1 MDIAEE
7 WVNYS
12 RGVKFEDLPEEAIHI
27 AKKLTLD
34 TLGVMLV
41 GSSASGIGTMAE
53 LVRRWGGKP
62 ESRVLLH
69 GTKVPLPNAVLV
81 NAAMARA
88 HDFDSFHETAMVHP
102 SAPIVPACLAVAEKK
117 GGISGKDFLT
127 AIILSMEFMCRLGLS
142 VDTSFL
148 LGGFQTTNHVGTF
161 GTTLGVG
168 RLLGLD
174 VRKIV
179 HALGIAY
186 GQVAGTLQAAVE
198 GSVMV
203 RVQQG
208 FAAQIGVLSAILA
221 ENGIDGP
228 REVFQGKFGYF
239 PVFHQNR
246 YNPSVLFRDLGKQ
259 FEVSQITIKS
269 FPCCLLAHSSIA
281 AMLRL
286 REEERIDPQAVEKIN
301 ARVNQGAFN
310 VVCQPLEQKQNP
322 SSTREALF
330 SLPYTVA
337 AALARGHVSLED
349 FTDGALQEREV
360 RGLAN
365 RVTPTVDKE
374 IEEKYGRIIGPAIIE
389 VILRDG
395 RALSRRVDFVKGNPR
410 NPMSMGEVEEKFKRC
425 LAFSV
430 RRLEEKKMEALVQQV
445 RELDSLKDVSRIL
458 GDLN

>member
-1 MDIAEE
+1 MDIAET

-12 RGVKFEDLPEEAIHI
+12 REVQFEDLPNEAVQS

-53 LVRRWGGKP
+53 LFRAWGGKP
-62 ESRVLLH
+62 ESRIFLS

-102 SAPIVPACLAVAEKK
+102 SAPIVPACLAVAEKL
-117 GGISGKDFLT
+117 GGSDGKEFLT
-127 AIILSMEFMCRLGLS
+127 ALVLGMEFMCRLGLS
-142 VDTSFL
+142 VDSSFL

-161 GTTLGVG
+161 GTALGVG
-168 RLLGLD
+168 RLLRLD
-174 VRKIV
+174 ARKMV

-186 GQVAGTLQAAVE
+186 GQIAGTLQAAVE

-203 RVQQG
+203 RIQQG

-239 PVFHQNR
+239 PVFQQNR
-246 YNPSVLFRDLGKQ
+246 YDPSVLSRDLGKQ
-259 FEVSQITIKS
+259 FEVSQISVKS

-286 REEERIDPQAVEKIN
+286 REEERVDPQTVAKIQ

-310 VVCQPLEQKQNP
+310 VVCQPLEQKRNP

-337 AALARGHVSLED
+337 SALTRGHVSLED
-349 FTDGALQEREV
+349 FTDEALQEKEV
-360 RGLAN
+360 RALAN
-365 RVTPTVDKE
+365 RVTAMVDKE
-374 IEEKYGRIIGPAIIE
+374 IEEKYGRIIGPAVVE

-395 RALSRRVDFVKGNPR
+395 RTLSRRVDFVKGNPQ
-410 NPMSMGEVEEKFKRC
+410 NPMSMGEVEEKFQRC
-425 LAFSV
+425 LSFSIH
-430 RRLEEKKMEALVQQV
+430 RFEKKTIEGLLQQV

-458 GDLN
+458 DHWK